1 MKVLFDK
8 KGKKSIQLLDTSST
22 DTKCQ
27 YKMSFV
33 NGSGLIFND
42 LTNNIIYGDRLYY
55 YQGFKEINGNL
66 PLLKT
71 ANYMFGNIY
80 TIDSPLKEVSL
91 SVPVLVEANYMFAQN
106 KNLKSAHINAPLLTT
121 AKSLFYHCDKLT
133 DVEINAPLVTNASG
147 IFRGCS
153 EIETIDIS
161 NMTNIENISY
171 GFFECTNLKSL
182 NISLSKATNGN
193 YAFEKCNSL
202 TSINGDFSSLTTAE
216 GMFERCES
224 LETCSVIFG
233 PLTNINL
240 IFKECKN
247 LKTFNGD
254 MSLVTTTIS
263 SSTFSSFYDCFSLET
278 FNSDLTNMEYGHR
291 LFYNCISLAN
301 FSGKLSSLI
310 DGRDMFKR
318 CKLTLQ
324 SVQNILNTLINDNT
338 YSGASTTPTITLGVD
353 STYKQDVINYLIQ
366 IGCATGEDE
375 PHALSTILRTSVG
388 QNWTLEINWN

>member
-1 MKVLFDK
+1 
-8 KGKKSIQLLDTSST
+8 
-22 DTKCQ
+22 
-27 YKMSFV
+27 
-33 NGSGLIFND
+33 
-42 LTNNIIYGDRLYY
+42 
-55 YQGFKEINGNL
+55 
-66 PLLKT
+66 
-71 ANYMFGNIY
+71 
-80 TIDSPLKEVSL
+80 
-91 SVPVLVEANYMFAQN
+91 
-106 KNLKSAHINAPLLTT
+106 
-121 AKSLFYHCDKLT
+121 
-133 DVEINAPLVTNASG
+133 VTNASG

-153 EIETIDIS
+153 ELETIDIS
-161 NMTNIENISY
+161 NMINVENISY

-182 NISLSKATNGN
+182 NISPSNATNGN

-216 GMFERCES
+216 GMFQRCES

-263 SSTFSSFYDCFSLET
+263 SSTSSSFYDCFSLET

-375 PHALSTILRTSVG
+375 PHTLSTLLRTSVG